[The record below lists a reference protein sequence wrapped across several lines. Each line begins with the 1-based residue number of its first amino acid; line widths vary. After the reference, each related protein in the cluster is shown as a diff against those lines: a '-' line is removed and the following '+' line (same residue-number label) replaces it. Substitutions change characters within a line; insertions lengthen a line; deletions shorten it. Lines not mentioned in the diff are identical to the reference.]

1 MKALFLLLLVT
12 SFSFTFAQNIGDY
25 RSKTTGNWSSSGSW
39 EVYDGTGW
47 VNTLSAPTS
56 ASTASPA
63 SSAVNVSTGSFSAT
77 ATNSSYSLTL
87 APNATTVKAG
97 DLLIVFW
104 SDHEETANN
113 ISVTIPTGWTSI
125 YNGAYHDSKHSAV
138 AFYKVAVGGETSVT
152 FVANNIDA
160 EAVYVVYRINSGS
173 YNGLPK
179 GVYTE
184 QGKTTDA
191 NPPNLD
197 ASDLVSGTKLW
208 IATSH
213 SHGLS
218 ENLTSAPSGFSNNYN
233 ITQGQTIRTASKLDA
248 ATSLDPGP
256 FSNSSKDLGA
266 GTVALSMVSK
276 AKVTILN
283 AHIITITAN
292 ATANDVVVETGGT
305 LTVNSTFNLDIASG
319 KSLSVS
325 GTIKLPGTSYIA
337 GSGNFSLNTDATIEI
352 GSADGISSGT
362 STGNIRIS
370 GTRTFGTLN
379 SGAVNYVFNAAS
391 NQSIG
396 NGMPIKAKS
405 LTISGS
411 GIKTFLNDN
420 LDITLNLT
428 INSSNSMVIPN
439 LKEYSTG
446 NLYFGSTIQLIS
458 YWAGTNA
465 LVPFSGSTSPFTYYK
480 APSNYK
486 AYKSANF
493 GSTTT
498 GILLV
503 GAAALPVALSNFT
516 AKQTTDNNVSLAW
529 VTSSE
534 SVNKG
539 FSIERQEEG
548 SGKFQSLGFIPSK
561 AEGGNSQAT
570 LAYSFKDVTAK
581 KGTNMYRLV
590 QEDLDGKKTYSEVRV
605 VKLNGQSVSMVFP
618 NPSNGAVNIS
628 RTADGKKMNI
638 QVIDQSG
645 SIIRQVNNIADA
657 NYKFNIQKSGVYTI
671 KMTYPETGEQSIQR
685 IVVQK

>member
-25 RSKTTGNWSSSGSW
+25 RSKGTGNWSASGSW
-39 EVYDGTGW
+39 QVYNGSTWG
-47 VNTLSAPTS
+47 NAS
-56 ASTASPA
+56 ASP
-63 SSAVNVSTGSFSAT
+63 SSTLTSTPTVADIYTGSVTTST
-77 ATNSSYSLTL
+77 SHTLTL
-87 APNATTVKAG
+87 VSSGKAVSAG

-104 SDHEETANN
+104 GDHQNGSNSFT
-113 ISVTIPTGWTSI
+113 TPTGWTDI
-125 YNGAYHDSKHSAV
+125 YNGEYHSNHKAV
-138 AFYKVAVGGETSVT
+138 AFYKIADGGETTLSLT
-152 FVANNIDA
+152 TGATDGQG
-160 EAVYVVYRINSGS
+160 VYIVYRLNAGS
-173 YNGLPK
+173 YSSLPVGTLIENQNNK
-179 GVYTE
+179 
-184 QGKTTDA
+184 A
-191 NPPNLD
+191 NPPGLTPSLG
-197 ASDLVSGTKLW
+197 SDNKLW
-208 IATSH
+208 IISAH
-213 SHGLS
+213 SHEATGNAHS
-218 ENLTSAPSGFSNNYN
+218 DFSNNKLVTN
-233 ITQGQTIRTASKLDA
+233 GQTLRTA
-248 ATSLDPGP
+248 TRI
-256 FSNSSKDLGA
+256 SNVTTLNPNEFT
-266 GTVALSMVSK
+266 GTDTRNASGTIAIK
-276 AKVTILN
+276 GNTAKISILN
-283 AHIITITAN
+283 GHVITVTAN

-305 LTVNSTFNLDIASG
+305 LTVNSTFNLDIASA

-352 GSADGISSGT
+352 GSADGISSGS

-420 LDITLNLT
+420 LDITGNLT
-428 INSSNSMVIPN
+428 INSSNSMVIPST
-439 LKEYSTG
+439 KEYSAG
-446 NLYFGSTIQLIS
+446 NLYFGSTIQLTS

-465 LVPFSGSTSPFTYYK
+465 SVPFSGSTSPFTYYK

-486 AYKSANF
+486 AYKNGNL

-503 GAAALPVALSNFT
+503 GAAALPVTLTSFT
-516 AKQTTDNNVSLAW
+516 AKPTPDNKVSLAW
-529 VTSSE
+529 VTSTE
-534 SVNKG
+534 QVNKG
-539 FSIERQEEG
+539 FRIERQAG
-548 SGKFQSLGFIPSK
+548 STTGKYAQIGFVGSK
-561 AEGGNSQAT
+561 AKDGNSQNMLTYNFIDA
-570 LAYSFKDVTAK
+570 APKVGVSSF
-581 KGTNMYRLV
+581 YRLV
-590 QEDLDGKKTYSEVRV
+590 QEDLDGKLTYTEVRV

-645 SIIRQVNNIADA
+645 RIISQVNNITDA
-657 NYKFNIQKSGVYTI
+657 NYRMNIPQSGIYSI
-671 KMTYPETGEQSIQR
+671 KMMYPETGEQSIQR